1 MTSVSAHDRATKVL
15 DEKAKDKM
23 LKDLGGGYSLD
34 LGKLLGPMGEGAHF
48 GASLNMIS
56 SAMHSKSLHLSSAQ
70 NSKAQS
76 YNGPSPTTSSSVSPH
91 STHSSSHSTH
101 SATPSTSSAEHVTPA
116 QKHLSS
122 SSSAKPT
129 ATGTDA
135 DEEDE
140 DDLCDEEDEEPTTT
154 TRAAQSQ
161 PTSVNFVASP
171 SSSSGGI
178 RYQMTS
184 NFNLAPTTIPDQP
197 TATSSP
203 GGSGVQ
209 DSGRNAGVKAGKS
222 GKSSKSGSDSGSDSA
237 KSGEKAG
244 PLPVNQAVV
253 SNDVNYGFA
262 QAQED
267 LYRIRKWAGD
277 SNKLVGKENRNETL
291 HALFSAASRYYP
303 EIDTKTMV
311 RVMLADIK
319 TESDFE
325 ASQVSG
331 GRIDSG
337 DSVGLLQVS
346 PKGASQEMSLFK
358 KDAQVKMNTYSWSAG
373 KGDEQEVEYGATS
386 GLGPLLDFK
395 TNKPLD
401 LQNLSED
408 DLKRPWVNIHVAM
421 WLQSNYARTGSQD
434 PSEWPAIAKASRAVR
449 EAYKAQAQKSAQS
462 QSSASSSA
470 NSNGSEGGSNSSANS
485 NGSAGTE
492 GGNTNSNSNSSAG
505 TEGGNAN
512 SSGSSNA
519 NGGDADSAGS
529 NASSNS
535 MAKRGSSTWDKLVYG
550 QKLKELN
557 KKLKGKN
564 HKPATVATGLG
575 SWVAG
580 PSSSSG
586 GFETKGDDI
595 SKQYFSHI
603 SEGLS
608 ELFEGKQQDYGKNF
622 LDSLELTPGLVD
634 FGSGQSSSS
643 SASSSASSSSK

>member
-76 YNGPSPTTSSSVSPH
+76 YNGPSPTTSSNVSPH
-91 STHSSSHSTH
+91 SSHSSSHSTH

-129 ATGTDA
+129 AIGTDA

-154 TRAAQSQ
+154 RATQSQ
-161 PTSVNFVASP
+161 PTSVNFAASP
-171 SSSSGGI
+171 SSSNGGI

-203 GGSGVQ
+203 AGSSVQ
-209 DSGRNAGVKAGKS
+209 DSGRNAGVKTGNS
-222 GKSSKSGSDSGSDSA
+222 GKSSKSGSDSA

-346 PKGASQEMSLFK
+346 PKGASQEMNLFK
-358 KDAQVKMNTYSWSAG
+358 KDAEVKMNTYSWSAG

-449 EAYKAQAQKSAQS
+449 EAYKVQAQKNAQS

-470 NSNGSEGGSNSSANS
+470 DSNGSEGGSNSSANS
-485 NGSAGTE
+485 NGSAG
-492 GGNTNSNSNSSAG
+492 S
-505 TEGGNAN
+505 EGGNAN

-529 NASSNS
+529 DASSNS

-564 HKPATVATGLG
+564 HKPVTVATGLG

-603 SEGLS
+603 SKGLS